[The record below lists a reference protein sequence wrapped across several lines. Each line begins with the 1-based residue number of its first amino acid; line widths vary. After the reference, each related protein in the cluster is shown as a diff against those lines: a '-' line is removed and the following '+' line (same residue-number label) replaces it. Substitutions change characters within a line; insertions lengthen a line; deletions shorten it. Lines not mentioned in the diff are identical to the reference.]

1 MKLTLRSW
9 IVSVVMAAISV
20 PTLVFAAVATQQL
33 QSLAQKSDEY
43 LADEYRVTIK
53 KIVVLPSTVPANRA
67 VTGSYNKQTDGLLD
81 GIDKGRGLGT
91 IDTEIGGIQIPILFP
106 ILTVPGAIFGGLTGA
121 AKRRVQDL
129 RDALTADLDDAVSHS
144 TLSNDALATDVFW
157 RLREVPGLMPKVL
170 ALRTPIP
177 EDSDAILY
185 VSFSEVPIEVD
196 GDDVTITL
204 SAAATLR
211 RFSDGQDLYSSHLH
225 YQDKDTLTNW
235 TKNDNATWHDF
246 VNYARHYLGREIAEQ
261 LYERVD
267 VKHTLQPKESTSVE
281 RVKKNNWNGVS
292 WTTMP
297 TLAWELSLDADN
309 PNAKWAANIST
320 ADVTFDVEVY
330 DLHQLVY
337 AAKRVANPEYKLEVE
352 LEACKVYRWT
362 VRPTYRVDGSVHVGA
377 WMRSNP
383 GHTNGNIGASASVA
397 SAYIYDF
404 ASLEIKCGSK

>member
-9 IVSVVMAAISV
+9 IVSAVVAVISV
-20 PTLVFAAVATQQL
+20 PMLVFAAVATQQL
-33 QSLAQKSDEY
+33 QPLAQKSDEY
-43 LADEYRVTIK
+43 LADEYRATIK
-53 KIVVLPSTVPANRA
+53 KIVVLPRTVPANRA

-91 IDTEIGGIQIPILFP
+91 IDTEIGNIQIPIVFP

-157 RLREVPGLMPKVL
+157 RLREVPGLTPKIL
-170 ALRTPIP
+170 ALTTPIP

-185 VSFSEVPIEVD
+185 VSFSEIPIEVD

-211 RFSDGQDLYSSHLH
+211 RVSDGQDLYSGHLH

-235 TKNDNATWHDF
+235 TKNDNAAWHDF
-246 VNYARHYLGREIAEQ
+246 ANYARHYLGREIVEK

-267 VKHTLQPKESTSVE
+267 VKHTFCNRRNRL
-281 RVKKNNWNGVS
+281 
-292 WTTMP
+292 
-297 TLAWELSLDADN
+297 
-309 PNAKWAANIST
+309 
-320 ADVTFDVEVY
+320 
-330 DLHQLVY
+330 
-337 AAKRVANPEYKLEVE
+337 
-352 LEACKVYRWT
+352 
-362 VRPTYRVDGSVHVGA
+362 
-377 WMRSNP
+377 RS
-383 GHTNGNIGASASVA
+383 SA
-397 SAYIYDF
+397 
-404 ASLEIKCGSK
+404 

>member
-1 MKLTLRSW
+1 
-9 IVSVVMAAISV
+9 
-20 PTLVFAAVATQQL
+20 
-33 QSLAQKSDEY
+33 
-43 LADEYRVTIK
+43 
-53 KIVVLPSTVPANRA
+53 
-67 VTGSYNKQTDGLLD
+67 
-81 GIDKGRGLGT
+81 
-91 IDTEIGGIQIPILFP
+91 
-106 ILTVPGAIFGGLTGA
+106 
-121 AKRRVQDL
+121 
-129 RDALTADLDDAVSHS
+129 
-144 TLSNDALATDVFW
+144 
-157 RLREVPGLMPKVL
+157 
-170 ALRTPIP
+170 
-177 EDSDAILY
+177 
-185 VSFSEVPIEVD
+185 
-196 GDDVTITL
+196 
-204 SAAATLR
+204 
-211 RFSDGQDLYSSHLH
+211 
-225 YQDKDTLTNW
+225 
-235 TKNDNATWHDF
+235 
-246 VNYARHYLGREIAEQ
+246 